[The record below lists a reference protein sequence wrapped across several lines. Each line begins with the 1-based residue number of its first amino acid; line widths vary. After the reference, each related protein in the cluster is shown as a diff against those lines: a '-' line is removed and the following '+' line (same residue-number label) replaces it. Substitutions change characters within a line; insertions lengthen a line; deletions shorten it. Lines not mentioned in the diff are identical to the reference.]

1 MIVSFLLITLS
12 LFGILYVIR
21 LIRHRFGQEEGIIK
35 IIHMIMFSIL
45 FNPLLAFIEIS
56 LKENTIES
64 IGIIVTYLFLYL
76 GYKRLKMQK

>member
-12 LFGILYVIR
+12 FFGILYVIR
-21 LIRHRFGQEEGIIK
+21 LIRHRFGHEEGIIK

-45 FNPLLAFIEIS
+45 FIPLLAFIEIS